1 MLLFCSSFC
10 ALFLL
15 LIFLLISRFSPETE
29 SGDQEPWL
37 FRNGLFGDL
46 QRLLPLE
53 SVNDLF
59 LYRAPDSPSS
69 HIFNIRPYTSADEQ
83 HVYDVCRKTSLAS
96 SDDYLFNDVPDLIGD
111 RFVGSF
117 LTLSSDFC
125 FVVEDEIE
133 NKICGYI
140 LAAPDSQQF
149 QKKIEMAWMP
159 ELTLKYPA
167 PVEKLNK
174 NEKLTSVEQMINDLH
189 EEQKRKCLLSVSKPA
204 NR

>member
-1 MLLFCSSFC
+1 M
-10 ALFLL
+10 
-15 LIFLLISRFSPETE
+15 
-29 SGDQEPWL
+29 
-37 FRNGLFGDL
+37 
-46 QRLLPLE
+46 
-53 SVNDLF
+53 NDLF

-69 HIFNIRPYTSADEQ
+69 HIFNIRPYTTADEQ
-83 HVYDVCRKTSLAS
+83 CVYDVCRKTSLTS

-189 EEQKRKCLLSVSKPA
+189 EEQKRKSETCCVFETVFIA
-204 NR
+204 V

>member
-1 MLLFCSSFC
+1 M
-10 ALFLL
+10 
-15 LIFLLISRFSPETE
+15 
-29 SGDQEPWL
+29 
-37 FRNGLFGDL
+37 FGDL

-69 HIFNIRPYTSADEQ
+69 HIFNIRPYAAADEP
-83 HVYDVCRKTSLAS
+83 HVYEVCRKTSLTG
-96 SDDYLFNDVPDLIGD
+96 SDDIQLFNDLPDLIGD

-125 FVVEDEIE
+125 FVVEDEVE

-140 LAAPDSQQF
+140 LGATDNQQF
-149 QKKIEMAWMP
+149 QKKIEMAWVP

-189 EEQKRKCLLSVSKPA
+189 EEQKREYLLIGFNTSV
-204 NR
+204 